1 MRQQTYDLDT
11 SKPIPDEVG
20 IDLCQRSAMAQFP
33 GVLSDDE
40 LQLVALTYLEYIRKG
55 KDWPLACSAAI
66 LSVRRALASRGK
78 IIATKS
84 AVELV
89 HVEQMW
95 DPADLGLHQK
105 QWNPEDVGSVSTTQ
119 PTHDA
124 IGASDRLWEFPP
136 DLVEMWSDSRTDTEI
151 AGYYGV
157 SRMTAWRWRQRA
169 AKKLKAFKT

>member
-1 MRQQTYDLDT
+1 
-11 SKPIPDEVG
+11 
-20 IDLCQRSAMAQFP
+20 MAQFP

-95 DPADLGLHQK
+95 DTTEGHQQ
-105 QWNPEDVGSVSTTQ
+105 QWNPEDVESVSTKQ
-119 PTHDA
+119 PTNDA
-124 IGASDRLWEFPP
+124 VGARDRLWSFPV
-136 DLVEMWSDSRTDTEI
+136 DLVEMWSNGYTDTDVSEH
-151 AGYYGV
+151 YGV
-157 SRMTAWRWRQRA
+157 SRMTAWRWRKRA
-169 AKKLKAFKT
+169 ARLLKAFKT